1 MTPNRR
7 FVLKSFA
14 AAAAA
19 GAGWMDA
26 FASTAR
32 AAARAHIDF
41 AGLPMGIQSYSL
53 RAFPVDEALKII
65 HDDLDL
71 HFVEMFRDH
80 FPITTDKDA
89 IAKMK
94 GKLKANALTL
104 SAHGVQ
110 AFTAD
115 HAKNED
121 FFKFAAAAGFKN
133 LSADPTPDSFDSLE
147 KLVKQYDLRIAIHNH
162 GPGHR
167 YDKVA
172 DCLKAVEGRDPRIGF
187 CADLGHFIR
196 SGEDPVKLLLA
207 MKGRVW
213 GVHLKDFDAPKKDAK
228 GVVLGKGLLDVA
240 GVFKALKSIGFPADG
255 ALSLEYEENP
265 KHPIGEIQECIAVAA
280 KAARTI
286 AGA

>member
-1 MTPNRR
+1 MTDRR
-7 FVLKSFA
+7 MVLKTFA

-19 GAGWMDA
+19 GATWFDA
-26 FASTAR
+26 FATSAK
-32 AAARAHIDF
+32 AGYIKHIDF

-53 RAFPVDEALKII
+53 RAFKVDEALKII

-71 HFVEMFRDH
+71 HFIEMFREH
-80 FPITTDKDA
+80 FPVTTDQAA
-89 IAKMK
+89 IHSMK
-94 GKLKANALTL
+94 EKLKAHHLTL
-104 SAHGVQ
+104 TAHGVQ

-115 HAKNED
+115 HAKNEE
-121 FFKFAAAAGFKN
+121 FFLFAKAAGFKN
-133 LSADPTPDSFDSLE
+133 LAADPTPDAFDSLE

-167 YDKVA
+167 YDKVS

-196 SGEDPVKLLLA
+196 SGEDPVQLLTA

-213 GVHLKDFDAPKKDAK
+213 GVHLKDFAAAKKDAE
-228 GVVLGKGLLDVA
+228 GVVLGRGLLDVA
-240 GVFKALKSIGFPADG
+240 GVFKALKAIKFPADG

-265 KHPIGEIQECIAVAA
+265 KSPIGDIQECIAAAA
-280 KAARTI
+280 KAAKSI
-286 AGA
+286 SGV

>member
-7 FVLKSFA
+7 LALKTFA
-14 AAAAA
+14 TAAAA
-19 GAGWMDA
+19 GAAWTDA
-26 FASTAR
+26 FAAAVR

-53 RAFPVDEALKII
+53 RAFSADEALKII
-65 HDDLDL
+65 QEDLDL
-71 HFVEMFRDH
+71 DYVEMFREH
-80 FPITTDKDA
+80 FPITTDKAA
-89 IAKMK
+89 ISAMK
-94 GKLKANALTL
+94 AKLKAHDLTL
-104 SAHGVQ
+104 TAHGVQ

-167 YDKVA
+167 YDKVT
-172 DCLKAVEGRDPRIGF
+172 DCLKAVEGRDTRIGF

-240 GVFKALKSIGFPADG
+240 GVFKALKSIEFPADG

-280 KAARTI
+280 KAAKSI
-286 AGA
+286 AKV

>member
-1 MTPNRR
+1 MTTRR
-7 FVLKSFA
+7 QAFKTFA
-14 AAAAA
+14 VAAAA
-19 GAGWMDA
+19 GATWFDA
-26 FASTAR
+26 FASNVR
-32 AAARAHIDF
+32 ANLHTDF

-53 RAFPVDEALKII
+53 RGFDVDKAMDII
-65 HDDLDL
+65 AENLDL
-71 HFVEMFRDH
+71 HFVEMFRAH
-80 FPITTDKDA
+80 FPVTTDQAVIDT
-89 IAKMK
+89 MK
-94 GKLKANALTL
+94 AKLKAHHLTL

-110 AFTAD
+110 GFTAD
-115 HAKNED
+115 HAKNEE
-121 FFKFAAAAGFKN
+121 FFKFAKAAGFKN

-162 GPGHR
+162 GPGAR
-167 YDKVA
+167 FDKVA
-172 DCLKAVEGRDPRIGF
+172 DCLKAVEGRDERIGF

-213 GVHLKDFDAPKKDAK
+213 GVHLKDFAAPKKDAE

-240 GVFKALKSIGFPADG
+240 GVFKALKAIKFPADG

-265 KHPIGEIQECIAVAA
+265 KNPIGEIQECIAVAA
-280 KAARTI
+280 KAARSI

>member
-1 MTPNRR
+1 MQTRR
-7 FVLKSFA
+7 QSFRTFA
-14 AAAAA
+14 LAAAA
-19 GAGWMDA
+19 GATWFDA
-26 FASTAR
+26 FAANAR
-32 AAARAHIDF
+32 ANLHTDF

-53 RAFPVDEALKII
+53 REFDVDKAMDII
-65 HDDLDL
+65 HENLDL
-71 HFVEMFRDH
+71 HFVEMFRAH
-80 FPITTDKDA
+80 FPITPDQAALNT
-89 IAKMK
+89 MK
-94 GKLKANALTL
+94 AKLKAHHLTL

-110 AFTAD
+110 AFTKD
-115 HAKNED
+115 HAKNDE
-121 FFKFAAAAGFKN
+121 FFKFAQAAGFKN

-147 KLVKQYDLRIAIHNH
+147 KLVKQYDMRIAIHIH

-167 YDKVA
+167 YDKVT
-172 DCLKAVEGRDPRIGF
+172 DCLKAVEGRDERIGF

-213 GVHLKDFDAPKKDAK
+213 GVHLKDFAAAKKNAE

-240 GVFKALKSIGFPADG
+240 GVLKALKDIKFPADG

-265 KHPIGEIQECIAVAA
+265 KNPIGEIQECIAVAA
-280 KAARTI
+280 KAARKI